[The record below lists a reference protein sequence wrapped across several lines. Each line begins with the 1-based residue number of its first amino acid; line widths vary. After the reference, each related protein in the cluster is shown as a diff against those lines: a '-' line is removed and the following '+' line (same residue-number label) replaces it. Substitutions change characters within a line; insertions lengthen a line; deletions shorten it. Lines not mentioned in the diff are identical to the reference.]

1 MTCKIIHLVLGKANP
16 NRMNGVNKV
25 AHNHASHLFELGYD
39 VEIWGI
45 TKNVTT
51 EVFPRKFPTKLFR
64 AQPFYRDLDPH
75 LSYAISRLP
84 RSTIFHIHGAF
95 IADFYKVTL
104 LLKDMKI
111 AYVYTPHGAFNSIA
125 LDKSKWL
132 KKLYIQRYEKTIL
145 RDAKKVH
152 FLGQSEFDH
161 ISNIIKLDNKI
172 IIPNGQNFEELI
184 FDYHKMNRKHS
195 PVIGFCGRLD
205 IYYKGLDLLIDG
217 FASYLLEGGKGELW
231 LIGDGPD
238 RPILEEQVR
247 VHRIVDRVH
256 FMGARYGKDKLNR
269 IANMD
274 LFCHPS
280 RSEGSPTAVLEAA
293 ALTKP
298 LLVSTA
304 TNVGEL
310 VEKKNCGIHL
320 HETNPSSIA
329 KALGAFDVFF
339 ENGSHLAMGEA
350 AKLMVKEEFNWLS
363 IASKLAKVYEE
374 GSLVKA
380 K

>member
-1 MTCKIIHLVLGKANP
+1 
-16 NRMNGVNKV
+16 
-25 AHNHASHLFELGYD
+25 
-39 VEIWGI
+39 
-45 TKNVTT
+45 
-51 EVFPRKFPTKLFR
+51 
-64 AQPFYRDLDPH
+64 
-75 LSYAISRLP
+75 
-84 RSTIFHIHGAF
+84 
-95 IADFYKVTL
+95 
-104 LLKDMKI
+104 MKI

-161 ISNIIKLDNKI
+161 VSNIVKLDNKI

-217 FASYLLEGGKGELW
+217 FASYLLKGGKGELW

-238 RPILEEQVR
+238 RPILEEQVSA
-247 VHRIVDRVH
+247 HGIVDRVH

-298 LLVSTA
+298 LLLSTA

-329 KALGAFDVFF
+329 KALEEFDLVF
-339 ENGSHLAMGEA
+339 ERGSHLAMGEA
-350 AKLMVKEEFNWLS
+350 AKEMVMEEFNWLS